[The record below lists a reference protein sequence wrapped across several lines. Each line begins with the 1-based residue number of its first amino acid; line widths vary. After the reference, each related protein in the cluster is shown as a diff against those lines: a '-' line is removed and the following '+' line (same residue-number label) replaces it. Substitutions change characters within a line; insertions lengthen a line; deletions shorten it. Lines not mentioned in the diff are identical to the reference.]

1 MTKGFLIHAYNNL
14 ELDYGTM
21 ALCSALLIKK
31 HLKINST
38 ALVTSNDTL
47 SWLMQSHNQSV
58 VEYAFDQIYTT
69 DVDRNV
75 GQRTFFDTR
84 YSSKKQPYYNTN
96 RSDSYN
102 MTPWDQTILL
112 DADYMI
118 LDNSF
123 DMVWDSIEDIMVNKI
138 VRDLTDSTTKNIVD
152 SRVNEIGIPL
162 YWATAVYFQK
172 CPRTKAIF
180 ELVQFIKEN
189 YQFYQYL
196 YRLPPSNYFR
206 NDYAFSIAL
215 HLISGGFENDSIKSF
230 PNPIIQIATEN
241 DDFIEFKN
249 GSAYFLSEKEQGQHR
264 LHQVMTNVHVMNKW
278 SITRMA
284 QRIISYATS

>member
-1 MTKGFLIHAYNNL
+1 MTKGFLIHAYNNK

-31 HLKINST
+31 NLHVNAT
-38 ALVTSNDTL
+38 ALVTSIDTFDWL
-47 SWLMQSHNQSV
+47 SKTYDKNLIDS
-58 VEYAFDQIYTT
+58 AFDKIIVTT
-69 DVDRNV
+69 VDRNV

-84 YSSKKQPYYNTN
+84 YSSKKQPYFNTN
-96 RSDSYN
+96 RCDSYN
-102 MTPWDQTILL
+102 ITPWDQTILL
-112 DADYMI
+112 DADYLM
-118 LDNSF
+118 LDSSF
-123 DMVWDSIEDIMVNKI
+123 DFVWNSVEDIMVNKI
-138 VRDLTDSTTKNIVD
+138 VKDLADDTVSNIVD

-172 CPRTKAIF
+172 SPRTQAIF

-241 DDFIEFKN
+241 DDFINFKN
-249 GSAYFLSEKEQGQHR
+249 GSAYFISEKEQGQHR
-264 LHQVMTNVHVMNKW
+264 LHKVMTNIHVMNKW
-278 SITRMA
+278 SYTRMA
-284 QRIISYATS
+284 KRIISYATS